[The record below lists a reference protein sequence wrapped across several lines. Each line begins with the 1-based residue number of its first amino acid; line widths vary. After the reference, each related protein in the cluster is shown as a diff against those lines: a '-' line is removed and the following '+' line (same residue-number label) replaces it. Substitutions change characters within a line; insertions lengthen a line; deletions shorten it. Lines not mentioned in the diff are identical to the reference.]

1 MKTFLS
7 RCTLLKPSLKYG
19 SGILNLFLV
28 VALSFNFSHDACAQE
43 VIKAL
48 PRWMVSGHINYLVPG
63 EPASNFMDDGSFG
76 YQIEA
81 QYRVQY
87 NKPFLAGLVF
97 QETGLSRYVLK
108 YEDSGTDI
116 KEKANTRRVLIG
128 LTAGFYPEINWLL
141 QPYLQ
146 GRIGYTIFQTSSI
159 LTDRDDHEVI
169 ERISEKTTSVP
180 GYGLDVG
187 IHVVPNIWY
196 LRGDIRI
203 GFDSNPSTSYLLLD
217 EENKGTTG
225 YPIDYFEEHR
235 SAGRWLKIS
244 MGLSYMF

>member
-1 MKTFLS
+1 MLLS
-7 RCTLLKPSLKYG
+7 SIRSQ
-19 SGILNLFLV
+19 S
-28 VALSFNFSHDACAQE
+28 QE

-48 PRWMVSGHINYLVPG
+48 PRVLVSGHINYMHPG
-63 EPASNFMDDGSFG
+63 EPTDKFIEDGKFG

-87 NKPFLAGLVF
+87 NKPFLAGLYF

-108 YEDSGTDI
+108 YTDGDTDI
-116 KEKANTRRVLIG
+116 KEKANTRRIGMG

-146 GRIGYTIFQTSSI
+146 GRVGYTIFQTSSI
-159 LTDRDDHEVI
+159 LTDTDENELI

-180 GYGLDVG
+180 GYGMDLG

-196 LRGDIRI
+196 VRGDLRI
-203 GFDSNPSTSYLLLD
+203 GFETNPSTSYMLLD
-217 EENKGTTG
+217 EENQGETG
-225 YPIDYFEEHR
+225 FPIDYFVEHR

-244 MGLSYMF
+244 IGLSYLF